1 MKEELND
8 DAVDDAAN
16 CLVCYEEFEG
26 SGDHLP
32 RILPC
37 SHTFC
42 EKCLGNL
49 FQFFTNTLDCPQC
62 RVRHKGGRLGVKTFP
77 QNKYILRHLKDKKES
92 RSTGTT
98 SEGTKN
104 SLSFDFDQCKEH
116 SRDEI
121 FFCTEVG
128 CEKNICPVC
137 MLKKHKTHN
146 VIDIVNDQK
155 EKRQAVI
162 SDLEPLLESLVDMQ
176 EKIVRKE
183 GKLKI
188 KYEECK
194 NKIFQSKKRELNR
207 LAESFDKLLLKLE
220 IQWDETKMYM
230 CADKSIID
238 DSIKEVTDFQTTVKE
253 ETMSALPIICLI
265 SKVKTM
271 KVSKKTEERRY
282 KFLEYREAGD
292 QGEKLDE
299 RCGSLVEKL
308 ARVPTHGVPD
318 CTGKDYYSTP
328 GYDRCSRGSIKLILS
343 NHLMPWLD

>member
-1 MKEELND
+1 M
-8 DAVDDAAN
+8 
-16 CLVCYEEFEG
+16 
-26 SGDHLP
+26 
-32 RILPC
+32 
-37 SHTFC
+37 
-42 EKCLGNL
+42 
-49 FQFFTNTLDCPQC
+49 
-62 RVRHKGGRLGVKTFP
+62 KTFP

-92 RSTGTT
+92 RSTATTTT
-98 SEGTKN
+98 SERTKN

-121 FFCTEVG
+121 FFCTEAG

-137 MLKKHKTHN
+137 MLKEHKTHN

-155 EKRQAVI
+155 EKRQDVI

-194 NKIFQSKKRELNR
+194 NKIFESKKRELNR

-238 DSIKEVTDFQTTVKE
+238 DSIKEVTDFRTSVEE
-253 ETMSALPIICLI
+253 ETMSTLPIICLI
-265 SKVKTM
+265 CKVKAM
-271 KVSKKTEERRY
+271 KESKSPTERKY

-292 QGEKLDE
+292 HGEKLNE

-308 ARVPTHGVPD
+308 ARVPTHGALD
-318 CTGKDYYSTP
+318 CTGKDCYF
-328 GYDRCSRGSIKLILS
+328 
-343 NHLMPWLD
+343 HVQ